1 MAWRVTR
8 ARASRE
14 RDRSRIRSSIWLPPL
29 DHHPPFLLASRVLAV
44 AYIPR
49 GCALPLIRTLTGRR
63 PRSRG
68 TLCARGRRSPRCGAH
83 SYADT
88 CLLSR
93 CTGDDPSID
102 TVAAAV
108 VAVDVAASAD
118 AAGCSCRRRRRH
130 RRRCRRHR
138 PSLSPLLSHV
148 LCAWSNGRQRLW
160 AAGLLRDWVR
170 CCCGGVLRVSAGCS
184 GAAQTRVGEH

>member
-29 DHHPPFLLASRVLAV
+29 DHHPPFLLAKSRARRRL
-44 AYIPR
+44 YSPR
-49 GCALPLIRTLTGRR
+49 VRASSHSNPHGPPPALPA
-63 PRSRG
+63 

-118 AAGCSCRRRRRH
+118 AAGCSCRRRRRR